1 MDLIIISTGQL
12 EKYQKLWF
20 IEYEKRCKFNISL
33 IEIIVKERLKE
44 KRIEK
49 ESEKIFKYLENYK
62 SKYIVLM
69 DIEGILLSSE
79 EIAKVFSDLK
89 EDNSIKN
96 LIFII
101 GGSYGVDLSIKK
113 LANLKLSFGK
123 NTWPH
128 NLMKVMLM
136 EQIFRAQSI
145 IENRDYHH

>member
-1 MDLIIISTGQL
+1 MDIIILSTGQL

-20 IEYEKRCKFNISL
+20 EEYKKRCKFEVHL
-33 IEIIVKERLKE
+33 IEIVVKEKLKE

-49 ESEKIFKYLENYK
+49 ESEKITQYLNIYK

-69 DIEGILLSSE
+69 EIDGDILSSD
-79 EIAKVFSDLK
+79 EISKIFL
-89 EDNSIKN
+89 NSQNSRIKN

-101 GGSYGVDLSIKK
+101 GGSYGVNNEIKK
-113 LANLKLSFGK
+113 LANFKLSFGK

-145 IENRDYHH
+145 VENSDYHH